1 MILVTNHGGKSYALH
16 NGKRYTLAKKRH
28 EFISWLHITVRRVFL
43 ILPIENLSPLCY
55 NKEKNIKVKQ

>member
-1 MILVTNHGGKSYALH
+1 MEEKVMYFTTAKGILSQ
-16 NGKRYTLAKKRH
+16 KKRH

>member
-1 MILVTNHGGKSYALH
+1 MHFATAKGILSQ
-16 NGKRYTLAKKRH
+16 KKRH

-55 NKEKNIKVKQ
+55 NKEKTSR

>member
-1 MILVTNHGGKSYALH
+1 MILVKNHVGKSYALH
-16 NGKRYTLAKKRH
+16 NGKRYTLEKKRH